1 MAAKNVLYLFGEDLG
16 QDGLFLLLFFFF
28 FFFFFFFWV
37 NGILCNFFGIVL

>member
-28 FFFFFFFWV
+28 FFFWV